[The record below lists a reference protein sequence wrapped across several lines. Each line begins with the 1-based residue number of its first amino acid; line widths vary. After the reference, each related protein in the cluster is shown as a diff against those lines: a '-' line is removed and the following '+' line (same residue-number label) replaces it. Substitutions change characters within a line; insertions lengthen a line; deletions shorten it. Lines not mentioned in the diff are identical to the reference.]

1 MASQVTSGFS
11 TEATQYAYDNSYY
24 LLDNVPG
31 AGDVLEGPITVTG
44 NLTTTGN
51 EIVQGA
57 LGVVGVA
64 TAEAYS
70 ARPGKTTP
78 LTVTGTAGS
87 AGGLT
92 LQAGGTGNIAL
103 QGAATIGATA
113 SGNVALTSLGGSVA
127 LQAGGGQALVQTLA
141 NGNVSISS
149 LTGTTTSSSVVITN
163 SNTVGS
169 ATLTLSGNGGATLAT
184 AGFDRNMFFTA
195 TGSMFFT
202 TTGLWSVTPTAS
214 VTSPALS
221 VTQQGQVSMGNG
233 LTCHGSVT
241 NPVLITGGFFQMTAN
256 KGFFYTVGD
265 ATVIVAFPRAFS
277 TSGAPTNTAGY
288 GIIKGIANNSYSP
301 LVAYDNG
308 AQFNLGFTPSS
319 TNYFQILVL

>member
-31 AGDVLEGPITVTG
+31 AGDVLQGPITVTG

-70 ARPGKTTP
+70 ARPGKTDP

-87 AGGLT
+87 SGGLT
-92 LQAGGTGNIAL
+92 LQAGGTGNIVL

-127 LQAGGGQALVQTLA
+127 LQAGSGTALVQTQA
-141 NGNVSISS
+141 NGNVSVSS
-149 LTGTTTSSSVVITN
+149 LTGATTTSSVLITN
-163 SNTVGS
+163 SNTAGS
-169 ATLTLSGNGGATLAT
+169 ATLTLAGSAGATLAT
-184 AGFDRNMFFTA
+184 TGNFKPITFTA
-195 TGSMFFT
+195 SGNMIMNPTGT
-202 TTGLWSVTPTAS
+202 WTVNPVQAT
-214 VTSPALS
+214 TSPALAVES
-221 VTQQGQVSMGNG
+221 GGQVTMLNG
-233 LTCHGSVT
+233 LVCHGSASA
-241 NPVLITGGFFQMTAN
+241 PQLITGGFFQMTVN

-277 TSGAPTNTAGY
+277 VAGSPSYATGY
-288 GIIKGIANNSYSP
+288 GVIKGIATNSYSP

-308 AQFNLGFTPSS
+308 IVFNLAFTPSS

>member
-31 AGDVLEGPITVTG
+31 AGDVLQGPITVTG

-78 LTVTGTAGS
+78 LVVTGTAGGS
-87 AGGLT
+87 GGLT
-92 LQAGGTGNIAL
+92 LQAGGTGNIVL

-113 SGNVALTSLGGSVA
+113 SGNVALTSLGGSVG
-127 LQAGGGQALVQTLA
+127 LQAGGGQATIDTLA
-141 NGNVSISS
+141 NGNVAISS
-149 LTGTTTSSSVVITN
+149 LTGTTTTSSVVITN

-169 ATLTLSGNGGATLAT
+169 ATLTLAGSGGVTLAT
-184 AGFDRNMFFTA
+184 TGIARPMLFTS
-195 TGSMFFT
+195 TGSMDLRP
-202 TTGLWSVTPTAS
+202 TGGFGVTPPGSVTG
-214 VTSPALS
+214 PALS
-221 VTQQGQVSMGNG
+221 VTLQGQVSMGNG
-233 LTCHGSVT
+233 LVCHGSASA
-241 NPVLITGGFFQMTAN
+241 PQLITGGFFQMTAN

-288 GIIKGIANNSYSP
+288 GIIKGIATNSYAP